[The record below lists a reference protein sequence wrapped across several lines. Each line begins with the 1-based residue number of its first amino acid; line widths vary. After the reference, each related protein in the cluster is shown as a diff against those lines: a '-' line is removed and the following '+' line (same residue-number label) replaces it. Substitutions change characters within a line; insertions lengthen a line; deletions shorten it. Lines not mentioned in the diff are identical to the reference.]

1 MEVLPLIRE
10 GVAGQPISV
19 RGPKSPHIGSGD
31 EISSTSKNPGSSS
44 HLLRSGA
51 QIGRLLEALVARRE
65 TVTAELPGGGEP
77 FTSRLVHADPARQ
90 FILITMAASES
101 ANAALLAVTRVTLV
115 SATGN
120 WHVQFVA
127 VEPCEVMLDGTRA
140 IRLRYPG
147 FLAVQQRRQ
156 HPRVDVPP
164 TVPLHC
170 VADAGGI
177 TPFDAQVVDIS
188 LGGIGVLLHPSD
200 ITLEPG
206 TVLVG
211 CRIEVA
217 GKDPVTIDLEVHY
230 SEVVTLPDASRA
242 RRSGFRFVNASD
254 EVKKLVDELGK
265 P

>member
-10 GVAGQPISV
+10 GIAGQTIPV
-19 RGPKSPHIGSGD
+19 RGPKSSHLGSGD
-31 EISSTSKNPGSSS
+31 KISSTSKKPGLSS

-65 TVTAELPGGGEP
+65 TVTAELRSGGEP
-77 FTSRLVHADPARQ
+77 FTSHLIHADPAGQ
-90 FILITMAASES
+90 FILIAMAASKS
-101 ANAALLAVTRVTLV
+101 ANAALLAVPRVTLV
-115 SATGN
+115 SATGS

-127 VEPCEVMLDGTRA
+127 VEPRAVMHGGTPA

-164 TVPLHC
+164 TVSLHC

-177 TPFDAQVVDIS
+177 TPFDARIVDIS

-211 CRIEVA
+211 CRIKVP
-217 GKDPVTIDLEVHY
+217 GRDPVTIDLEVHY
-230 SEVVTLPDASRA
+230 SEVLTLPDASRA

-254 EVKKLVDELGK
+254 ELKKLVDELGK